1 MTDLSVQDSLS
12 ALFFGFIVGSVLFG
26 VVLLESYRYFK
37 TYKNDSMR
45 QKLLVAFLFT
55 LDSLHFAFSIH
66 MAHYYL
72 ISNFGSSNA
81 ITRAV
86 WSVKVLGT
94 IQVILLWIVQCL
106 YLIRICILTRKNLFQ
121 QKILFPVMCAVVV
134 IAAIGFG
141 VGLMFIV
148 ELNRI
153 EFILDFIKI
162 KWAVY
167 LAFGVSAA
175 VDITIAAIMVLLL
188 HRSITGMKRTDGAI
202 SVLIHY
208 VFSTG
213 LLTSVAALI
222 YIILYAAAPQTLL
235 YLGMVFLMSRLYTIS
250 FLELRLNVRKQ
261 LRDNLDSQNSSG
273 LGYSSMKFET
283 VETSSG
289 SDLTQTREG
298 TTSYNPDTTD
308 LRMSISAETQS
319 MLNTC

>member
-1 MTDLSVQDSLS
+1 MNDSSVQVSLN
-12 ALFFGFIVGSVLFG
+12 ALFFGFIVGTVLFG

-45 QKLLVAFLFT
+45 QKLLVVFLFT
-55 LDSLHFAFSIH
+55 LDSLHFAFSVH

-72 ISNFGSSNA
+72 ISNFGNLNA
-81 ITRAV
+81 IARAV

-106 YLIRICILTRKNLFQ
+106 YLIRICILTRIDLFQ
-121 QKILFPVMCAVVV
+121 KIMFPVMCAVVV

-153 EFILDFIKI
+153 EFILDFIEI

-175 VDITIAAIMVLLL
+175 VDIAIAAIMVLLL
-188 HRSITGMKRTDGAI
+188 HRSIIGMKRTNGAI

-208 VFSTG
+208 IFSTG

-235 YLGMVFLMSRLYTIS
+235 FLGMVFLMSRLYTIS
-250 FLELRLNVRKQ
+250 FLELLNVRKQ
-261 LRDNLDSQNSSG
+261 LRDNLDSQNSPG
-273 LGYSSMKFET
+273 LGYSSIKFEA

-289 SDLTQTREG
+289 SDSTQTREC

-308 LRMSISAETQS
+308 PRMSISAETQS